1 MEWKETTKTNTRSF
15 GVLFSCSIC
24 FQTQGGVSLE
34 KKLCGRAI
42 SWLWQLIRTV
52 KPALPPSPGLPIFS
66 ISQRHQELKP
76 GACDEVLPPSKW
88 FFAATVPHARP
99 LIPLSR
105 FHMGRDGN
113 GYPIPGYPTGFTRY
127 KDGYGMNSSP
137 VSMLMG
143 TILYP
148 SGRRV
153 RVRVWTTHTR
163 VPMGNLY
170 PQQSCIEHNKL
181 DPYRYIYSKN
191 WSICLLLCY

>member
-1 MEWKETTKTNTRSF
+1 MLTYGWASSRVDEREYANISVLTSSDILGWCWRATDSWIDFSFQIIITCGWSCNSMTSGPWSNRFFITKIKDHWHVGPLRQRAQPHLSLW
-15 GVLFSCSIC
+15 LFDPC
-24 FQTQGGVSLE
+24 LE
-34 KKLCGRAI
+34 RWQWVPI
-42 SWLWQLIRTV
+42 S
-52 KPALPPSPGLPIFS
+52 
-66 ISQRHQELKP
+66 
-76 GACDEVLPPSKW
+76 
-88 FFAATVPHARP
+88 
-99 LIPLSR
+99 
-105 FHMGRDGN
+105 
-113 GYPIPGYPTGFTRY
+113 GYPTGFTRY
-127 KDGYGMNSSP
+127 KGGYGMNSSP
-137 VSMLMG
+137 VGMLMG